1 MALSQQRPGNLFQ
14 QSEKGYLQFLMH
26 YLKMQIS
33 SLQAM
38 SLPPSSRA
46 VQEYAEKQL
55 VISLTLVNNIFIHF
69 HSRNIL
75 ASDYIQD
82 DTYVYKE
89 GQIDEIEYLILQFK
103 LYLKK
108 SDFFNESYKS
118 QCKQL
123 IDQLSK
129 YFYKDRLKIINPN
142 PDPPKPWFNS
152 NSFFSD

>member
-1 MALSQQRPGNLFQ
+1 MALSQQPLGNLFL
-14 QSEKGYLQFLMH
+14 QSEKGYLQFLEN

-33 SLQAM
+33 FLQTL
-38 SLPPSSRA
+38 SLPPSSIT

-55 VISLTLVNNIFIHF
+55 VISLTLVNNIFMHF

-75 ASDYIQD
+75 ASDYIHD
-82 DTYVYKE
+82 DTYVYME
-89 GQIDEIEYLILQFK
+89 EHIEEIDYLILQFK

-108 SDFFNESYKS
+108 SNFFNESYKS

-129 YFYKDRLKIINPN
+129 YFYKDHLKVINPN
-142 PDPPKPWFNS
+142 PNPPKPWLNPNS
-152 NSFFSD
+152 LFSD